1 MSQMRARPLIDW
13 RAKSHL
19 AYLAYAMHRFS
30 GLLLAC
36 FIPVH
41 FFMLAQSLRGVE
53 GFQQKLNLTYFWVF
67 KFGEWA
73 LVILLTI
80 HLVGGVRLLMIEF
93 GPWRGLRKGWIQA
106 SIVMGI
112 LSGLLFLYLSN

>member
-1 MSQMRARPLIDW
+1 MRSRPKLDL

-19 AYLAYAMHRFS
+19 SYFAYVCHRFS

-36 FIPVH
+36 FIPLH
-41 FFMLAQSLRGVE
+41 FLMLSQSLRGAS
-53 GFQQKLNLTYFWVF
+53 GFERYLELTDFWVF

-73 LVILLTI
+73 LVILLAI

-93 GPWRGLRKGWIQA
+93 GPWRGLRKAWTQVAILIG
-106 SIVMGI
+106 IVC
-112 LSGLLFLYLSN
+112 GLLFLYLAN